1 MSQRCG
7 ISAVALLGAVTLLGA
22 MEKWKFQPTACSK
35 GNQKK
40 SVYAQMFLRMAPT
53 CFIDMSL
60 VPEHK
65 GIHGFKKIYDN
76 V

>member
-1 MSQRCG
+1 VAS
-7 ISAVALLGAVTLLGA
+7 VLALLGAVALLGA

-35 GNQKK
+35 GNPQKK
-40 SVYAQMFLRMAPT
+40 TAYAQMFLRMAPT

-65 GIHGFKKIYDN
+65 GIHFKKK
-76 V
+76 